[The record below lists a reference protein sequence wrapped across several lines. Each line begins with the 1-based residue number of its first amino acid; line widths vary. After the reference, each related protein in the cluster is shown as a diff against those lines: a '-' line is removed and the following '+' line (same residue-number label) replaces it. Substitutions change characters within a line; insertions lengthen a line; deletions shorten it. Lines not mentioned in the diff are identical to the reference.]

1 MKKGLYRTLA
11 WTGIRKNRKL
21 YVPYLLTCAGMVMM
35 CYIVSFLSS
44 CPTFTLLR
52 GGRDMQGI
60 LSLGFGVLSV
70 FSVIFLFY
78 TNSFLIRR
86 RKREFGLYNI
96 LGLGKRHLAV
106 VLLWETL
113 FTVFIAF
120 AGGMAG
126 GILLSKLA
134 ELIILKML
142 ESPAVLPLSVD
153 AGSILRTLAL
163 FAAIFALLYL
173 NALRQIQLANPIDL
187 LRSENTGEK
196 PPKAN
201 WLGAVLGLLLLGGA
215 YYLAV
220 TIADPVSTLIWF
232 FVAVVMVIVGTYLLL
247 ISGSVALCRLLQKHK
262 RFYYT
267 AKHFVSVSSMAYRMK
282 RNGAGLASICILC
295 TMVLVMMSSTLCLY
309 IGAEDSLRGRY
320 PREINLTVTTPDPAM
335 LESDQAAQ
343 LRILCEETAQKEGC
357 TPRNVIDYRSLSLAG
372 IHEGDT
378 LVIDPDTESVD
389 LSDVWQVFLVPLED
403 YNRLMGKNETLEPG
417 EALCY
422 LTKGATLGSDS
433 LQIGEAVTLSL
444 RPCEGGFVENGTDA
458 MQIFPS
464 LYLFVPNFNELVEQL
479 GPEGIASPTW
489 SYGFDTGFS
498 NDAQI
503 DLYGALRE
511 AIAPVQE
518 SISEDSYLH
527 ILLESRASE
536 RISFLALYGGLLFL
550 GVLLGIV
557 FLLAAVLILYYKQI
571 VEGYEDQARFL
582 ILRKVGMTKR
592 QIRKSINSQILLVFF
607 LPLLLAGVHL
617 AFAFPMIQK
626 LLVLFSVLNVPLLL
640 TVTACC
646 FLLFSVFYL
655 FVYRS
660 TSRAYYTIVSVN
672 ENF

>member
-60 LSLGFGVLSV
+60 LGLGFGVLSV
-70 FSVIFLFY
+70 FSRHLLFY
-78 TNSFLIRR
+78 TNPSSSGGASANSGFTTSSAWASATWPWAAVGDAVHGVHRLC
-86 RKREFGLYNI
+86 G
-96 LGLGKRHLAV
+96 RHGGRHPSLQ
-106 VLLWETL
+106 
-113 FTVFIAF
+113 
-120 AGGMAG
+120 AGGAHHP
-126 GILLSKLA
+126 
-134 ELIILKML
+134 EML

-357 TPRNVIDYRSLSLAG
+357 TPRNVIDYRSLSLVG

-417 EALCY
+417 EALYY
-422 LTKGATLGSDS
+422 LTKGATLGSGT
-433 LQIGEAVTLSL
+433 LQIGETVTLSL
-444 RPCEGGFVENGTDA
+444 RACEGGFVENGTDA

-518 SISEDSYLH
+518 SISETHTCTSC
-527 ILLESRASE
+527 SRA
-536 RISFLALYGGLLFL
+536 ALRS
-550 GVLLGIV
+550 
-557 FLLAAVLILYYKQI
+557 ASPSSRSTA
-571 VEGYEDQARFL
+571 
-582 ILRKVGMTKR
+582 
-592 QIRKSINSQILLVFF
+592 
-607 LPLLLAGVHL
+607 
-617 AFAFPMIQK
+617 
-626 LLVLFSVLNVPLLL
+626 
-640 TVTACC
+640 ACC
-646 FLLFSVFYL
+646 SWACCSASCSCWRPCSSSTIS
-655 FVYRS
+655 RS
-660 TSRAYYTIVSVN
+660 WRATRIRRASSSCGRWA
-672 ENF
+672 